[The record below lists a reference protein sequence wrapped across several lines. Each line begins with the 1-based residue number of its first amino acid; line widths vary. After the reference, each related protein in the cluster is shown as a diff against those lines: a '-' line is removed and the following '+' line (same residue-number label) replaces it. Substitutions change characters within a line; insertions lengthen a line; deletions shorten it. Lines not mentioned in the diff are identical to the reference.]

1 MTPRCVEAV
10 AVPCPYALPPPP
22 LLGPPAPPPPLNPP
36 LPLPPPTAAHP
47 LPSPQVKLWTIPEG
61 GLTAS
66 IKEPLITLEG
76 HGKPV
81 TLLNWNP
88 VANNVLASVGKEPS
102 VRVWDVTKGATVFT
116 LSGFEGLVQDFT
128 WNSNGAEIMT
138 SDKGKAAKIFDVRSG
153 EKLAEWHP
161 HGGGKP
167 FKVVY
172 LGDTG
177 NIVTAGFT
185 AQAKREFK
193 VWSRA
198 AGFDKPLTTIDLDQ
212 SAGAL
217 LPFYD
222 EDTRMMYLTGKGD
235 GNVRYYEFTDDAPYV
250 HPLTEYRSNVSTKGA
265 DFLPKRGLRVMN
277 CEVAHMLK
285 LTGNSVE
292 PIPFIVP
299 RKETTFQEDIFPDTC
314 VLPRKRSALATPL
327 PHTRAANTDHPPT
340 PLSLPPSCSYA
351 GVPCMEAD
359 AWCSGQNVAG
369 PKKVT
374 LDPSKGGKVASHA
387 GPAPARSAVS
397 MAAGGGGSSSAA
409 AAASSGSG
417 ASAAPSASTAALEAK
432 LAKAEARA
440 HDLEG
445 QVSSLEGQVASLTA
459 AVTAAVGSAGGS
471 APEGG
476 AGDAAKDEEISALK
490 ARVAELE
497 ASEAKLK
504 KAVAAL
510 SA

>member
-1 MTPRCVEAV
+1 M
-10 AVPCPYALPPPP
+10 
-22 LLGPPAPPPPLNPP
+22 
-36 LPLPPPTAAHP
+36 
-47 LPSPQVKLWTIPEG
+47 
-61 GLTAS
+61 
-66 IKEPLITLEG
+66 TLEG

-102 VRVWDVTKGATVFT
+102 VRVWDVTKGSTVFT

-128 WNSNGAEIMT
+128 WNSNGVEIMT

-314 VLPRKRSALATPL
+314 VPGLRARDRAGALPMHIPPTLKHLTPYGTFL
-327 PHTRAANTDHPPT
+327 TRPPPHTHTLAATLACPAWRLMPGSLGRMWQAPRRSPWTPARAARWPATLAPP
-340 PLSLPPSCSYA
+340 P
-351 GVPCMEAD
+351 
-359 AWCSGQNVAG
+359 
-369 PKKVT
+369 
-374 LDPSKGGKVASHA
+374 
-387 GPAPARSAVS
+387 R
-397 MAAGGGGSSSAA
+397 AAQCPWQAA
-409 AAASSGSG
+409 AAAV
-417 ASAAPSASTAALEAK
+417 AQLQQLPAAAAGPLQPPQPPQQRWRPSWPRQRRGRLIWRGRCPPWRGR
-432 LAKAEARA
+432 LR
-440 HDLEG
+440 
-445 QVSSLEGQVASLTA
+445 
-459 AVTAAVGSAGGS
+459 
-471 APEGG
+471 
-476 AGDAAKDEEISALK
+476 
-490 ARVAELE
+490 R
-497 ASEAKLK
+497 
-504 KAVAAL
+504 
-510 SA
+510 

>member
-1 MTPRCVEAV
+1 VLVLPYTATGKLPRGYPLLNGHSGAV
-10 AVPCPYALPPPP
+10 LDTAWCPFNDHLLATGSDDATVRGARGLPRLPFFPLALLRAPRPPP
-22 LLGPPAPPPPLNPP
+22 LRPSRSPRRP
-36 LPLPPPTAAHP
+36 LPARAA
-47 LPSPQVKLWTIPEG
+47 QVKLWTIPEG
-61 GLTAS
+61 GLTEN
-66 IKEPLITLEG
+66 IREPTATLEG

-102 VRVWDVTKGATVFT
+102 VRVWDCSRGTTGIT

-128 WNSNGAEIMT
+128 WNSNGSEIMT
-138 SDKGKAAKIFDVRSG
+138 SDKSKAAKIFDVRSG
-153 EKLAEWHP
+153 EKTAEWSP

-172 LGDTG
+172 LGDSG

-222 EDTRMMYLTGKGD
+222 EDTRVLYLTGKGD

-314 VLPRKRSALATPL
+314 VL
-327 PHTRAANTDHPPT
+327 RA
-340 PLSLPPSCSYA
+340 
-351 GVPCMEAD
+351 
-359 AWCSGQNVAG
+359 
-369 PKKVT
+369 
-374 LDPSKGGKVASHA
+374 
-387 GPAPARSAVS
+387 
-397 MAAGGGGSSSAA
+397 AAGGGGRAA
-409 AAASSGSG
+409 RPFLSQRAPHPKPPTLPRTLPRRAA
-417 ASAAPSASTAALEAK
+417 TL
-432 LAKAEARA
+432 
-440 HDLEG
+440 
-445 QVSSLEGQVASLTA
+445 ASLAWRPTR
-459 AVTAAVGSAGGS
+459 GSPGRTW
-471 APEGG
+471 PVP
-476 AGDAAKDEEISALK
+476 
-490 ARVAELE
+490 RR
-497 ASEAKLK
+497 
-504 KAVAAL
+504 
-510 SA
+510 